1 MAVLTV
7 ICENL
12 GTCALKHN
20 MAFGE
25 SLVPL
30 PLGSAAA
37 VLSDQTSDGSL
48 IQHVCWRPLW

>member
-1 MAVLTV
+1 MDVLTV

-12 GTCALKHN
+12 GTCALKNN

-25 SLVPL
+25 SLIPL

-37 VLSDQTSDGSL
+37 VLSNQTSNGRL
-48 IQHVCWRPLW
+48 IQHVCWRPL